1 MIDYVRI
8 AIDQINQN
16 VNINWGN
23 IYLLRGDEGVGKTTI
38 AEKYCEY
45 YQNANVFTFSD
56 EFSFA
61 ECLCGNKSIK
71 KYDKHSCIF
80 KPLIKMIKYKK
91 LKLIFFDIGRD
102 ASPTILSIIHEIHI
116 MILRRNFS
124 VNIVLLLDNSIY
136 YNLRDYL
143 EKWHQLIYLPCLKKW
158 ESDDF
163 FQLTEELY
171 PESGLDKEIVELITE
186 HSIGNPGIFIWHIM
200 HLKSLYAIKYDG
212 RRFEI
217 TSPNE
222 IRDIL
227 EEEYS
232 DIVKNKYEELPPDL
246 QTIIKETSSIGFYFQ
261 TQTLKDVF
269 NVKNAKIIIDR
280 IEKLSMLLLYTD
292 MGKNTGKFVSEKV
305 HVQIEELIEVNQ
317 LTVWCDALG
326 HYFESKIDSVLSI
339 VEKIQIKEKCLLYFR
354 KSKNI
359 DRVVFHCMS
368 LVPLKFALS
377 QYESATTTVNTLKEF
392 TEGSIEYKKINDY
405 CYFLLAII
413 YKSKAQFNKAL
424 ENLNE
429 FSKRSGSKSAYV
441 LELEAE
447 LIYDCGDAENSYS
460 MLKEIYSQKYGF
472 DDPYL
477 HFSIVSILSSVEE
490 TLGRSSYIKH
500 YNAALNIA
508 KENKLS
514 MAYYKLLRKANIAHF
529 GENGIRLMKEAEI
542 YFEKN
547 KIYLELMMTR
557 HNIGTEAIFR
567 ERTFDYSLQY
577 LSSAYKIAEEM
588 GYCEL
593 CYIENS
599 KAIYYILEGNYNKAL
614 EILCGLYLEYEE
626 DFTKLAV
633 YLNMVTCLR
642 VLGFYDKARETLD
655 VVKEINS
662 TDKNCFPFY
671 NAQIILQEAY
681 FYLEKDLIQE
691 AYSRLMEYL
700 NQDYEDR
707 VESIVSVELVLND
720 LCDANQLPKPD
731 LISNFSTDSDKIT
744 RTAAKKHLV
753 LCELMFWE

>member
-292 MGKNTGKFVSEKV
+292 KIGRA
-305 HVQIEELIEVNQ
+305 HV
-317 LTVWCDALG
+317 
-326 HYFESKIDSVLSI
+326 
-339 VEKIQIKEKCLLYFR
+339 
-354 KSKNI
+354 
-359 DRVVFHCMS
+359 
-368 LVPLKFALS
+368 
-377 QYESATTTVNTLKEF
+377 
-392 TEGSIEYKKINDY
+392 
-405 CYFLLAII
+405 
-413 YKSKAQFNKAL
+413 
-424 ENLNE
+424 
-429 FSKRSGSKSAYV
+429 
-441 LELEAE
+441 
-447 LIYDCGDAENSYS
+447 
-460 MLKEIYSQKYGF
+460 
-472 DDPYL
+472 
-477 HFSIVSILSSVEE
+477 
-490 TLGRSSYIKH
+490 
-500 YNAALNIA
+500 
-508 KENKLS
+508 
-514 MAYYKLLRKANIAHF
+514 
-529 GENGIRLMKEAEI
+529 
-542 YFEKN
+542 
-547 KIYLELMMTR
+547 
-557 HNIGTEAIFR
+557 
-567 ERTFDYSLQY
+567 
-577 LSSAYKIAEEM
+577 
-588 GYCEL
+588 
-593 CYIENS
+593 
-599 KAIYYILEGNYNKAL
+599 
-614 EILCGLYLEYEE
+614 
-626 DFTKLAV
+626 
-633 YLNMVTCLR
+633 
-642 VLGFYDKARETLD
+642 
-655 VVKEINS
+655 
-662 TDKNCFPFY
+662 
-671 NAQIILQEAY
+671 
-681 FYLEKDLIQE
+681 
-691 AYSRLMEYL
+691 
-700 NQDYEDR
+700 
-707 VESIVSVELVLND
+707 
-720 LCDANQLPKPD
+720 
-731 LISNFSTDSDKIT
+731 
-744 RTAAKKHLV
+744 
-753 LCELMFWE
+753 